1 MASTC
6 SASPRQGPDLEVVGP
21 REGVQTVGVPMER
34 EISPLKDF
42 VSLVRLI
49 RLFRRYRPDAIC
61 AGTSKASLLGLLA
74 ARIVRV
80 PARIYMLHGLRLETS
95 RGLKRW
101 ILAKVEKLTSL
112 CAHRVM
118 CISPSLRDVYAQMG
132 LAPREKL
139 HVLGHGSSNGVNPNR
154 FLPTAETRRETARL
168 RTSWGLTDDTPL
180 IGFLGRFVKDK
191 GVTDIIDAFDIVLK
205 ECPSARLLMVGE
217 FESGDPVPD
226 CYAVRIKTDQR
237 IIWPGY
243 ADEPGPCYL
252 AMDVLAFPT
261 YREGFGNVAI
271 EAGMASKP
279 VVVYNATGAVDT
291 VRDGIT
297 GTVVPL
303 RDHVALAKALLAYL
317 TDRDLRARHGAA
329 NLEMAMRDFRP
340 DIIWQGLEQQFRE
353 LLEASGRQFA
363 EL

>member
-1 MASTC
+1 MLGVA
-6 SASPRQGPDLEVVGP
+6 APGPDLEVVGP
-21 REGVQTVGVPMER
+21 RESVQTIGIPMER
-34 EISPLKDF
+34 EISPIKDF
-42 VSLVRLI
+42 VALVRLI
-49 RLFRRYRPDAIC
+49 RLFRRLRPDAIC
-61 AGTSKASLLGLLA
+61 AGTSKASLLGLMA

-95 RGLKRW
+95 HGVKRW
-101 ILAKVEKLTSL
+101 ILAQVEKLTSF

-118 CISPSLRDVYAQMG
+118 CISPSLREAYAKMK

-139 HVLGHGSSNGVNPNR
+139 YVLGHGSSNGVNPAR
-154 FLPTAETRRETARL
+154 FLPTPEMRRQTAEL
-168 RTSWGLTDDTPL
+168 RSAWEVTEETPL

-191 GVTDIIDAFDIVLK
+191 GVTDVIDAFDLVLK
-205 ECPSARLLMVGE
+205 ECPQVRLLMVGE

-226 CYAVRIKTDQR
+226 SYVERIKTDKR
-237 IIWPGY
+237 IIWPGF
-243 ADEPGPCYL
+243 ADEPGAYYL

-291 VRDGIT
+291 VRDGVT
-297 GTVVPL
+297 GMVVPL
-303 RDHVALAKALLAYL
+303 RDHVALAKALLAYVK
-317 TDRDLRARHGAA
+317 DKDLRLRHGAS
-329 NLEMAMRDFRP
+329 NLEMAQRDFRP
-340 DIIWQGLEQQFRE
+340 EIIWQGLEQQFRE
-353 LLEASGRQFA
+353 LLAASGRQFA